1 MKQKDLWAK
10 QSIRDVNLPLYKSCG
25 CIEMGNIVLNNVKL
39 GTESIRVISL
49 KLRPL
54 RRREKALGI
63 HCVEGW
69 VGRRESLDIRGFKKN
84 FACQATKHESSMDQ
98 LLS

>member
-1 MKQKDLWAK
+1 M
-10 QSIRDVNLPLYKSCG
+10 RNT
-25 CIEMGNIVLNNVKL
+25 VLNNVKP
-39 GTESIRVISL
+39 GTERSRVISL

-69 VGRRESLDIRGFKKN
+69 IGRRESLEIAGLKN
-84 FACQATKHESSMDQ
+84 FRMSGYETRILAGPPVILIQNRPSQHYEELTLNKWVYARS
-98 LLS
+98 